1 MQYRNLG
8 LNDTELYGLAL
19 FNDPRRGNC
28 ASCHS
33 LKPGAKGY
41 PLLTDYS
48 YHNVGLPRNPENPFY
63 RNLEHNPEGVAWV
76 DTGIG
81 AYLKAAQPERAG
93 EGRGRMKVPT
103 LRNVDK
109 RPSAGVVKA
118 YGHNGAFKSLSDIVE
133 FYAMQGM
140 MGGHGMRGGRGK
152 RGGMMGG
159 AGMGGGRRGRGMMHG
174 GMMGGA
180 RMFSDPEVDENLTRL
195 NAIHCRE
202 TRSIVAFLT
211 TLSDGYFPR

>member
-1 MQYRNLG
+1 VGGRDVLG
-8 LNDTELYGLAL
+8 RLAL
-19 FNDPRRGNC
+19 FNDPRGGNC

-41 PLLTDYS
+41 PLFTDYS

-63 RNLEHNPEGVAWV
+63 RNLAHNPEGAAWV

-81 AYLKAAQPERAG
+81 AYLRATQPERAG
-93 EGRGRMKVPT
+93 EGRGKMKVPT
-103 LRNVDK
+103 LRNVDR

-159 AGMGGGRRGRGMMHG
+159 GGMGGRMRGRGMMHG

-180 RMFSDPEVDENLTRL
+180 RMLSDPEVDENLTRL
-195 NAIHCRE
+195 NPIHCRE
-202 TRSIVAFLT
+202 TWSIVAFLT
-211 TLSDGYFPR
+211 TLSDGYFQR